1 MGWSWYNAKHY
12 KNGNVD
18 RKAECDEM
26 CTFETE
32 KKTNRVLKSTMVG
45 KMYYAA
51 IETTYKEVPKRE
63 VWAAVFI
70 TGTNSKD
77 YYNFG
82 YKDMDETMHPY
93 YYDCP
98 NSILELLTETDNEN
112 ARTWREKCREQNAK
126 KKQERKSGDS
136 LNNLPVGSKIKFKCD
151 KNLTSGHSFGDEVV
165 LEKRVC
171 GFNYKTNKA
180 TTIWTDGYYRWSK
193 KLINNEYEI
202 IRRGKENIA

>member
-1 MGWSWYNAKHY
+1 MGWTWYNATHY
-12 KNGNVD
+12 KKGNVD
-18 RKAECDEM
+18 RKAECDEQLNW
-26 CTFETE
+26 ETE
-32 KKTNRVLKSTMVG
+32 NRKNRVLKSAMVG
-45 KMYYAA
+45 STYYG
-51 IETTYKEVPKRE
+51 
-63 VWAAVFI
+63 AVESTLNSGERTVFGVVFL
-70 TGTNSKD
+70 TSTNNRD

-171 GFNYKTNKA
+171 GFNYKTNK
-180 TTIWTDGYYRWSK
+180 TKTIWTDGYYRWSK

-202 IRRGKENIA
+202 IRRGNEDIA